1 MSLPGHSA
9 FAVRSDDAAF
19 PVEVC
24 QCRSRRAA
32 LPAGQDVS
40 RLAHLYLCE
49 GLSTYRIAQLTGLD
63 RQRVTRRL
71 RRAGVPLRPRGA
83 GGTRPERR
91 RGDPPDLAG
100 ILAELYVHQRLTI
113 AQAAVVVGM
122 PARTVRDRLRRYG
135 IQARTRGG
143 WERQDRRVLPAD
155 ALRDLYSRDGLAAD
169 DVGRKLGASR
179 KVVLRNAHDLG
190 LPVRVGGAV
199 PQSGPAEIEL
209 VNALYDDALVDGILA
224 EHKIPRVPAGGPVWQ
239 RFPEPV
245 PLSRR
250 LVADLY
256 WRCGVG
262 LNHIELLTGQPAQTV
277 GDFMRRAGIALRR
290 PGGRSPFLRRWRT
303 GSAADQYLPLE
314 DPRPGTR
321 SGRLRRRQP
330 PLTVPPSVIKGG
342 MRVVPCPG

>member
-1 MSLPGHSA
+1 MFLPGPSA
-9 FAVRSDDAAF
+9 LAVRSDDAAL

-40 RLAHLYLCE
+40 RLAHPYLCE
-49 GLSTYRIAQLTGLD
+49 GLSTYRIAQVTGMD

-100 ILAELYVHQRLTI
+100 ILAELYVDQRLTI

-122 PARTVRDRLRRYG
+122 PARTVSDRLRRYG

-143 WERQDRRVLPAD
+143 WEREDRRILPAD

-169 DVGRKLGASR
+169 DVGRKLDASR
-179 KVVLRNAHDLG
+179 KAVLRNAHDLG

-209 VNALYDDALVDGILA
+209 VHALYADALVDGVLA
-224 EHKIPRVPAGGPVWQ
+224 EHKIARVPAGAPVWQ

-250 LVADLY
+250 LVEDLY

-277 GDFMRRAGIALRR
+277 GGFMRRAGIALRR
-290 PGGRSPFLRRWRT
+290 PGGRSPFLRRWRS
-303 GSAADQYLPLE
+303 GSAPDQYLSLG
-314 DPRPGTR
+314 RPAA
-321 SGRLRRRQP
+321 
-330 PLTVPPSVIKGG
+330 
-342 MRVVPCPG
+342 